1 MREVKIC
8 ASRINIILKDMNYKN
23 KQHIYSKTFDCLVED
38 AILLPDWD

>member
-8 ASRINIILKDMNYKN
+8 ACRINIILEDTNYKN
-23 KQHIYSKTFDCLVED
+23 KRHIYSKTFDYLVED